1 MHLVMPSDED
11 FRKKQWE
18 SLRDLNKSLFEQTGD
33 RIYESRYEACIR
45 LLGEEEPVK
54 KEPEHFK

>member
-1 MHLVMPSDED
+1 MPSDED

>member
-1 MHLVMPSDED
+1 MPSDED

-18 SLRDLNKSLFEQTGD
+18 SLRDLNKQLFEQTGD
-33 RIYESRYEACIR
+33 SIYESRYKACKR